1 MGRLRILHETRY
13 YYERPVRFGPQRLLI
28 RPRDSHALRIVEASL
43 RLYPPGATRW
53 SYDANGNCVCIFEP
67 TGKSDAMRVASELV
81 IDRYPAP
88 LVPQRVEN
96 PDTLMPI
103 VYSREDRTT
112 LEPFIAPVTDD
123 PDAVLLRWL
132 RGLTAH
138 KDEPALAF
146 LLRINELIHSQFT
159 YCNRYEEGVQTP
171 VETLQKRS
179 GACRDLA
186 WLMVEGLRRLGYAA
200 LFATGYI
207 HSPGHSPGTG
217 IRGAGATH
225 AWCEVFLPDLGW
237 LEFDPTNGLAE
248 SPDLIRVAATRTP
261 AQALPVSGAIIGD
274 PGKARL
280 QVSVDVRLVDAGN
293 PAV

>member
-13 YYERPVRFGPQRLLI
+13 YYERPVGFGPQRLMI

-43 RLYPPGATRW
+43 RLFPPGATRW
-53 SYDANGNCVCIFEP
+53 SYDANGNCICIFEP
-67 TGKSDAMRVASELV
+67 AGRADAMRVASELI

-88 LVPQRVEN
+88 LVPQRIEN
-96 PDTLMPI
+96 PDTLTPI
-103 VYSREDRTT
+103 VYSREDRAT

-132 RGLTAH
+132 RGLAGH
-138 KDEPALAF
+138 RDEPALAF
-146 LLRINELIHSQFT
+146 LLRINDLIHKQFE
-159 YCNRYEEGVQTP
+159 YRAREEEGVQTP
-171 VETLQKRS
+171 AETLQKRS

-207 HSPGHSPGTG
+207 HSPNAQ

-274 PGKARL
+274 PGRSRL
-280 QVSVDVRLVDAGN
+280 HVSVDVRLVDEIGRA
-293 PAV
+293 A

>member
-13 YYERPVRFGPQRLLI
+13 YYERPVGFGPQRLMI

-43 RLYPPGATRW
+43 RLFPPGDTRW
-53 SYDANGNCVCIFEP
+53 SYDANGNCICLFQP
-67 TGKSDAMRVASELV
+67 NGQADAMRVASELV

-88 LVPQRVEN
+88 LAPQRIEN
-96 PDTLMPI
+96 PDTLTPI
-103 VYSREDRTT
+103 VYSREDRAT

-132 RGLTAH
+132 RGLASP

-146 LLRINELIHSQFT
+146 LLRVNDLIHKQFE
-159 YCNRYEEGVQTP
+159 YRAREEAGVQTP

-207 HSPGHSPGTG
+207 HSPNAQ

-261 AQALPVSGAIIGD
+261 AQALPVSGAILGD
-274 PGKARL
+274 PGKSRL
-280 QVSVDVRLVDAGN
+280 HVSVDVRLINEIDRA
-293 PAV
+293 A

>member
-13 YYERPVRFGPQRLLI
+13 YYERPVGFGPQRLMI

-43 RLYPPGATRW
+43 RLFPPGDTRW
-53 SYDANGNCVCIFEP
+53 SYDANGNCICTFQP
-67 TGKSDAMRVASELV
+67 NGRADAMRVASELI

-88 LVPQRVEN
+88 LVPQRIEN
-96 PDTLMPI
+96 PDTLTPI
-103 VYSREDRTT
+103 VYSREDRAT

-132 RGLTAH
+132 RGLASH
-138 KDEPALAF
+138 RDEPALAF
-146 LLRINELIHSQFT
+146 LLRVNDLIHQQFE
-159 YCNRYEEGVQTP
+159 YKAREEEGVQSP
-171 VETLQKRS
+171 VETLEKRS

-207 HSPGHSPGTG
+207 HSPNTQ

-280 QVSVDVRLVDAGN
+280 HVSVDVRLVDEMGRA
-293 PAV
+293 A

>member
-1 MGRLRILHETRY
+1 
-13 YYERPVRFGPQRLLI
+13 
-28 RPRDSHALRIVEASL
+28 
-43 RLYPPGATRW
+43 
-53 SYDANGNCVCIFEP
+53 
-67 TGKSDAMRVASELV
+67 MRVVSELV

-88 LVPQRVEN
+88 LALQRAED
-96 PDTLMPI
+96 PHTLTPI
-103 VYSREDRTT
+103 VYAQEDRLT

-123 PDAVLLRWL
+123 PDAELLRWL
-132 RGLTAH
+132 RNLPVQR
-138 KDEPALAF
+138 DEPALAF
-146 LLRINELIHSQFT
+146 LLRVNELIHQQFDYVT
-159 YCNRYEEGVQTP
+159 REEEGVQSP
-171 VETLQKRS
+171 VETLRKQS

-207 HSPGHSPGTG
+207 HSPGAQ

-248 SPDLIRVAATRTP
+248 LADLIRVAATRTP

-274 PGKARL
+274 PGTARL
-280 QVSVDVRLVDAGN
+280 HVSVDVQLLDETALTPVLK
-293 PAV
+293 

>member
-13 YYERPVRFGPQRLLI
+13 YYERPVGFGPQRLML

-43 RLYPPGATRW
+43 RLFPPGDTRW
-53 SYDANGNCVCIFEP
+53 SYDANGNCICLFQP
-67 TGKSDAMRVASELV
+67 NGKADAMRVASELI

-88 LVPQRVEN
+88 LVPQRIEN
-96 PDTLMPI
+96 PDTLTPI
-103 VYSREDRTT
+103 VYSREDRAT

-132 RGLTAH
+132 RGLASH

-146 LLRINELIHSQFT
+146 LLRVNDLIHKQFD
-159 YCNRYEEGVQTP
+159 YQSREEKGVQTP
-171 VETLQKRS
+171 VETLRKRS

-207 HSPGHSPGTG
+207 HSPNAK

-261 AQALPVSGAIIGD
+261 GQALPVSGAIIGD
-274 PGKARL
+274 PGKSRL
-280 QVSVDVRLVDAGN
+280 QVSVDVRLIDEIGHA
-293 PAV
+293 A

>member
-13 YYERPVRFGPQRLLI
+13 YYERPIGFGPQRLMI

-43 RLYPPGATRW
+43 RLFPPGDTRW
-53 SYDANGNCVCIFEP
+53 SYDANGNCICTFQP
-67 TGKSDAMRVASELV
+67 NGKADAMRVASELI

-88 LVPQRVEN
+88 LVPQRIEN
-96 PDTLMPI
+96 PDTLTPI
-103 VYSREDRTT
+103 VYSREDRAT

-123 PDAVLLRWL
+123 PEAVLLRWL
-132 RGLTAH
+132 RGLASH
-138 KDEPALAF
+138 RDEPALAF
-146 LLRINELIHSQFT
+146 LLRINDLIHKQFE
-159 YCNRYEEGVQTP
+159 YQSRDEEGVQTP

-207 HSPGHSPGTG
+207 HSPNAA

-274 PGKARL
+274 PGKSRL
-280 QVSVDVRLVDAGN
+280 HVSVDVRLIDEIGRA
-293 PAV
+293 A

>member
-13 YYERPVRFGPQRLLI
+13 YYERPVAFGPQRLMI

-43 RLYPPGATRW
+43 RLFPPGATRW
-53 SYDANGNCVCIFEP
+53 SYDANGNCICIFEP
-67 TGKSDAMRVASELV
+67 NGKADAMRVASELV

-88 LVPQRVEN
+88 LVPQRIEN
-96 PDTLMPI
+96 PDTLTPI
-103 VYSREDRTT
+103 VYSREDRAT

-123 PDAVLLRWL
+123 PDAILLRWL
-132 RGLTAH
+132 RGLASH
-138 KDEPALAF
+138 RDEPALAF
-146 LLRINELIHSQFT
+146 LLRINALIHQQFD
-159 YCNRYEEGVQTP
+159 YRAREEAGVQTP

-207 HSPGHSPGTG
+207 HSPHAR

-261 AQALPVSGAIIGD
+261 GQALPVSGAIIGD
-274 PGKARL
+274 PGKSRL
-280 QVSVDVRLVDAGN
+280 HVSVDVRLIDEIGRA
-293 PAV
+293 A